1 MQLGLRGWTLKC
13 SAPPPPSAQGV
24 KDVAQ
29 MLMGGRQVTV
39 VNCVKEDDGPAHRL
53 CRALCFVRTPGG
65 LLAPIRQRS
74 ASRTV

>member
-39 VNCVKEDDGPAHRL
+39 VNCVKEDDGPGHKSIKQVGRRHTVLSGSAPAP
-53 CRALCFVRTPGG
+53 ALFFV
-65 LLAPIRQRS
+65 
-74 ASRTV
+74 